1 MNRWQPLYLLGCI
14 GLSAGINHVMR
25 PRVDYSLSAGERT
38 MTTGS
43 LTFEQEGRIYR
54 FKLGTIHVVSEDVPR
69 LFTEPLSV
77 RALWLRSPEET
88 GQTAPDL
95 ELLFDIA
102 AGAPVALE
110 PTARNIEAVRSRPL
124 AVLPEA
130 PGAEIRSH
138 VRLPGTEAPAEIT
151 AGDLVISEALQLQKG
166 DPTQGYRV
174 RGEMHLT
181 MLDGER
187 ERPLAGK
194 FDARLVW

>member
-1 MNRWQPLYLLGCI
+1 MNRWTPLYLVGCI
-14 GLSAGINHVMR
+14 GLSAGVNHVMR
-25 PRVDYSLSAGERT
+25 PRVDYALSAGERT

-43 LTFEQEGRIYR
+43 LTFEQDGRLYR

-102 AGAPVALE
+102 TGAPVAIELA
-110 PTARNIEAVRSRPL
+110 ARDIDLVRSRPL
-124 AVLPEA
+124 SVLPEA
-130 PGAEIRSH
+130 PGAQISSH
-138 VRLPGTEAPAEIT
+138 VRLPGPEAPAEIT
-151 AGDLVISEALQLQKG
+151 AGDIVISEALQLQKG
-166 DPTQGYRV
+166 DPSQGYRV
-174 RGEMHLT
+174 RGELQLT
-181 MLDGER
+181 MLDGDR
-187 ERPLAGK
+187 ERPLTGK